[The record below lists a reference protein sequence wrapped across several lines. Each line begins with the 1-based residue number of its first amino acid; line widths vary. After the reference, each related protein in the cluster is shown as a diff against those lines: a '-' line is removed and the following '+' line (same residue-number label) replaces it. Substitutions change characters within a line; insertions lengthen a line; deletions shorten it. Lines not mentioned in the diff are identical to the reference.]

1 MTLLEQTLLIEL
13 EEKERQESEKMEL
26 LCQLLNVCNTL
37 SNKLNPLSQEL
48 KTFEYEL
55 QDLGASMQKQSE
67 ALMKLSQD
75 AEIS

>member
-13 EEKERQESEKMEL
+13 EEKERQESKKIEL
-26 LCQLLNVCNTL
+26 LCQLLQVCNVL
-37 SNKLNPLSQEL
+37 SNKLSPLSQEL

-75 AEIS
+75 AETS